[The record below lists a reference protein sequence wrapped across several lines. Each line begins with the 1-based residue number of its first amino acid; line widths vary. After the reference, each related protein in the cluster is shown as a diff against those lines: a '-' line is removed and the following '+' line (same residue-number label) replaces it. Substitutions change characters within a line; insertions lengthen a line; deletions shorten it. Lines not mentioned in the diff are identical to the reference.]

1 MHEISLM
8 KNLLAIVDRAARAEG
23 NGPVRAVHLRIG
35 EMAGVSED
43 ALRFAFDVMSKGT
56 AAEGASLG
64 VERVPLLVRCT
75 VCGANSS
82 PSDFIFV
89 CPACGSRDIEILAGR
104 EMEVDY
110 ILVGDS
116 AAGSEDSGAQPR

>member
-1 MHEISLM
+1 M
-8 KNLLAIVDRAARAEG
+8 KNLLAIVDRAARDEG
-23 NGPVRAVHLRIG
+23 GGPVRVVHLRIG

-43 ALRFAFDVMSKGT
+43 ALRFAFDVMAKGT

-64 VERVPLLVRCT
+64 VEKVPLQIRCMG
-75 VCGANSS
+75 CGADSN
-82 PSDFIFV
+82 PADFVFL
-89 CPACGSRDIEILAGR
+89 CPACGSRDIEIVGGR

-116 AAGSEDSGAQPR
+116 PAETDDAGG